1 MKIEELKEYIHSD
14 WSETAECRN
23 DKYYFVRTDADELE
37 DVFAEIKYQLSEEV
51 PDDLKRFYKEV
62 GFGFLWFGFKQKKGI
77 YKRTVCCTL
86 GCLMGLFIIFP
97 QDAKLQIPSI
107 SFLIY

>member
-37 DVFAEIKYQLSEEV
+37 DVFTEIKYQMSEEV

-77 YKRTVCCTL
+77 YRVL
-86 GCLMGLFIIFP
+86 SPEELLDLYFEPEDEVF
-97 QDAKLQIPSI
+97 
-107 SFLIY
+107 